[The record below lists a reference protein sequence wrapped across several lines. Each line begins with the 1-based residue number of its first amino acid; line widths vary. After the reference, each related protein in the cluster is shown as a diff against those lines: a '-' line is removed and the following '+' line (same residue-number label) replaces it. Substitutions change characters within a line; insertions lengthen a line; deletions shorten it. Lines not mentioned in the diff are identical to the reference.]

1 MNISQIIDYLG
12 GGAGALSNAA
22 GTAEK
27 LRDLIR
33 GDDRLPREV
42 SELCLRIYDQLL
54 DAKQVQV
61 RLEGDLRALQ
71 QELANLDR
79 FDAEAA
85 RYKLQPTERGAFVY
99 FLQEGHSH
107 GEPVHC
113 VCPNCFEGSVKSIL
127 QPKGLLLACP
137 RCKAEYADRN
147 SPPQKQRRGPRVTI
161 ARR

>member
-1 MNISQIIDYLG
+1 MDISQIIDYLG

-71 QELANLDR
+71 QELAKLDR

-85 RYKLQPTERGAFVY
+85 RYKLQPTEYGAFVY
-99 FLQEGHSH
+99 FLREEHSN
-107 GEPVHC
+107 GEPMHC
-113 VCPNCFEGSVKSIL
+113 ICPNCFEGAAKSIL
-127 QPKGLLLACP
+127 QPKGLLFVCP
-137 RCKAEYADRN
+137 RCKAEFVNRN
-147 SPPQKQRRGPRVTI
+147 PPPQKQHRVPR